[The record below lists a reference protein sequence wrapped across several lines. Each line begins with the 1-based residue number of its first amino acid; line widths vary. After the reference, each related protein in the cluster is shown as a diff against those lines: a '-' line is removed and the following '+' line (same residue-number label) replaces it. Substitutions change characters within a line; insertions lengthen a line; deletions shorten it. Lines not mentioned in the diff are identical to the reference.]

1 MARFI
6 AESLQMQPSPAEPH
20 ELIAAIDLG
29 SNSFHIVRARHS
41 HGEIRILER
50 LGEKIQ
56 LAAGLDE
63 SRLLSEEA
71 IQRGLDCLRRFAQLI
86 AGMPRGAVR
95 VVGTNALREARNRA
109 EFIQRAE
116 AVLGHAVEVIS
127 GREEARLIYLGVSH
141 SMPDVPGRRLVTDI
155 GGGSTEFII
164 GQRFETLQRESLQMG
179 CVSFTKRFFADGKIT
194 AAQYARAYT
203 AARLELMNID
213 QGLREMGW
221 HQALGASGTIRAV
234 ALAIQAAGRGNGEI
248 TPDGIEWL
256 KRKLLK
262 QGDINLLNID
272 GVKPDRRAILPGGLA
287 ILEALFKA
295 LELQEMHLSEGAL
308 REGVLYDMIGRHSHE
323 DVRERTL
330 NALAERY
337 HVDQRHA
344 ERVEKRALKSLAQVA
359 EAWAL
364 TDENHAELLRWAAR
378 LHGVGL
384 DIAHYQYH
392 KHGAYLIEH
401 SDLPGF
407 SRRDQQALALLVRGH
422 RRNIPLDRLQELG
435 PEGEPLLRLTL
446 LLRFAI
452 LFHHIRHKSIPDVQ
466 LSAGERSLDVQFPDG
481 WLAENPLTQADF
493 ELEAQWL
500 ERVGYKLSVR

>member
-1 MARFI
+1 M
-6 AESLQMQPSPAEPH
+6 
-20 ELIAAIDLG
+20 
-29 SNSFHIVRARHS
+29 
-41 HGEIRILER
+41 
-50 LGEKIQ
+50 
-56 LAAGLDE
+56 
-63 SRLLSEEA
+63 
-71 IQRGLDCLRRFAQLI
+71 
-86 AGMPRGAVR
+86 
-95 VVGTNALREARNRA
+95 
-109 EFIQRAE
+109 
-116 AVLGHAVEVIS
+116 LGHAVEVIS

-364 TDENHAELLRWAAR
+364 TDENHAELLRWGAR

-422 RRNIPLDRLQELG
+422 RRNIPLERLQELG

-500 ERVGYKLSVR
+500 ERVGYRLSVR

>member
-1 MARFI
+1 
-6 AESLQMQPSPAEPH
+6 
-20 ELIAAIDLG
+20 
-29 SNSFHIVRARHS
+29 
-41 HGEIRILER
+41 
-50 LGEKIQ
+50 
-56 LAAGLDE
+56 
-63 SRLLSEEA
+63 
-71 IQRGLDCLRRFAQLI
+71 
-86 AGMPRGAVR
+86 
-95 VVGTNALREARNRA
+95 
-109 EFIQRAE
+109 
-116 AVLGHAVEVIS
+116 
-127 GREEARLIYLGVSH
+127 
-141 SMPDVPGRRLVTDI
+141 
-155 GGGSTEFII
+155 
-164 GQRFETLQRESLQMG
+164 
-179 CVSFTKRFFADGKIT
+179 
-194 AAQYARAYT
+194 
-203 AARLELMNID
+203 
-213 QGLREMGW
+213 
-221 HQALGASGTIRAV
+221 
-234 ALAIQAAGRGNGEI
+234 
-248 TPDGIEWL
+248 
-256 KRKLLK
+256 
-262 QGDINLLNID
+262 
-272 GVKPDRRAILPGGLA
+272 
-287 ILEALFKA
+287 
-295 LELQEMHLSEGAL
+295 MHLSEGAL

-422 RRNIPLDRLQELG
+422 RRNIPLERLQELG

-446 LLRFAI
+446 LFCV
-452 LFHHIRHKSIPDVQ
+452 RHPLPPHPPQEHSGCAAQ
-466 LSAGERSLDVQFPDG
+466 RGERSLDVQFPDG

-500 ERVGYKLSVR
+500 ERVGYRLSVR